1 MNEQGTSV
9 HRLANRLTHPY
20 ASQPS
25 ARTASNEI
33 SLTWRESAPPNGSF
47 HPSLPLSVFTAI
59 RGTCRSRGPCLPCRQ
74 LRETYPTWFRFHQA
88 RVVVSR
94 RLEVARMEKQLSSR
108 LLDTCTGDNVDRS
121 WKAKWYR
128 GHFFFFLLSISRDKW
143 IIIPSENIYMDRY
156 RVSWYS
162 RKNVR
167 VTINWENRSEKG
179 WGIRERRRKL
189 VSSIRN
195 CEIFIGRCTQRWGRG
210 MREWPRS
217 FEVLSGLLFRLY
229 TKARECFKRILFS
242 PVTKPE

>member
-128 GHFFFFLLSISRDKW
+128 GHSFFFLLSISRDKW

-167 VTINWENRSEKG
+167 VKSNWENRSEG
-179 WGIRERRRKL
+179 VEG
-189 VSSIRN
+189 
-195 CEIFIGRCTQRWGRG
+195 
-210 MREWPRS
+210 
-217 FEVLSGLLFRLY
+217 
-229 TKARECFKRILFS
+229 
-242 PVTKPE
+242 

>member
-121 WKAKWYR
+121 WKAKWY
-128 GHFFFFLLSISRDKW
+128 GHFFFLLSISRDKW

-167 VTINWENRSEKG
+167 VKSND
-179 WGIRERRRKL
+179 
-189 VSSIRN
+189 
-195 CEIFIGRCTQRWGRG
+195 
-210 MREWPRS
+210 
-217 FEVLSGLLFRLY
+217 
-229 TKARECFKRILFS
+229 
-242 PVTKPE
+242 